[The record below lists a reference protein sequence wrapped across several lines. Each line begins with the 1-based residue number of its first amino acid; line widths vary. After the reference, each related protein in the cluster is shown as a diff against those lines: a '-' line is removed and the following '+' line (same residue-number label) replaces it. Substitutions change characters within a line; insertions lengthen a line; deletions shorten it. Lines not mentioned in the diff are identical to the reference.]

1 MPSPKTK
8 TIRRATEAA
17 ALAALLLASGSV
29 FAQQDDRDFEVTP
42 YGGFAFG
49 GSFEDEDSSI
59 RVDLDDDASFGL
71 IFNRRES
78 NNTQWELVYA
88 HQGTSADTADV
99 PGLGPS
105 VDIDLD
111 YLQLG
116 GTYEGPGERLRP
128 YLALTLGGTRIAPD
142 ADALD
147 SDTFWSFSVGTGLK
161 LNPTARLGLR
171 LEARAWGTLVD
182 SDSELFC
189 LSDLQ
194 GAVCAISLDGRM
206 LWQVEAFAG
215 LVFRF

>member
-1 MPSPKTK
+1 M
-8 TIRRATEAA
+8 RAIWRVRGTDPAA
-17 ALAALLLASGSV
+17 IAAVLLLLAGAGPA
-29 FAQQDDRDFEVTP
+29 FAGDGDFELTP

-49 GSFEDEDSSI
+49 GSFEDEDSET

-71 IFNRRES
+71 IFNLRES
-78 NNTQWELVYA
+78 GNTQWELIYA

-116 GTYEGPGERLRP
+116 GTYQGPGERLRP
-128 YLALTLGGTRIAPD
+128 YLALTLGGTRIAPGS
-142 ADALD
+142 ASLD
-147 SDTFWSFSVGTGLK
+147 SDTFWSFSLGTGLQ
-161 LNPTARLGLR
+161 LNPTNRLGLR

-182 SDSELFC
+182 SDSGLFC
-189 LSDLQ
+189 LSDVQ
-194 GAVCAISLDGRM
+194 GAACAIALDGKL

-215 LVFRF
+215 VVFRF